1 MNAAKKKLK
10 SGSGATILMA
20 LLFFLVAAMVSA
32 VIISAAATA
41 AQTLKARR
49 EHQQAYLTCTS
60 AAQYIRDALLQGEDY
75 NYKVVF
81 QQNVDTQ
88 GNAFGNDKKSDE
100 EKDQAKRQDRDI
112 LKLIDSLFAEKMSGT
127 TSDTLFTDEKP
138 AEKTVTLQ
146 VQDCAPVQVQLSLT
160 REKPDQDSTR
170 TYLLTADCRVE
181 EGSPAQCWVVLK
193 MPCVIQKTETK
204 VDASAPGALSRRIT
218 YQVQWQQDSATI
230 FRDGLVEVTQ

>member
-32 VIISAAATA
+32 VIISAATTA

-49 EHQQAYLTCTS
+49 EHQQAYLTCSS
-60 AAQYIRDALLQGEDY
+60 AAQYIRDALLQGEG
-75 NYKVVF
+75 YKVVF
-81 QQNVDTQ
+81 EQKVDPQ
-88 GNAFGNDKKSDE
+88 GNVVEQEKSKE
-100 EKDQAKRQDRDI
+100 QAKRQDHDI

-127 TSDTLFTDEKP
+127 TPGTLFTDEKP

-146 VQDCAPVQVQLSLT
+146 VEDCAPVQVQLNLVKKET
-160 REKPDQDSTR
+160 DQLAPKR

-181 EGSPAQCWVVLK
+181 EGSPAQCQTVLRMVCTIEEK
-193 MPCVIQKTETK
+193 AEDNSAETK
-204 VDASAPGALSRRIT
+204 RRLI
-218 YQVQWQQDSATI
+218 YQVRWKKDNATI
-230 FRDGLVEVTQ
+230 FRDGLEVIE

>member
-10 SGSGATILMA
+10 SASGATILMA

-32 VIISAAATA
+32 VIISAATTA

-49 EHQQAYLTCTS
+49 EHQQAYLTCSS
-60 AAQYIRDALLQGEDY
+60 AAQYIRDALLKGDG
-75 NYKVVF
+75 YKVVF
-81 QQNVDTQ
+81 RQSVTT
-88 GNAFGNDKKSDE
+88 GGKVFEDKKSDE
-100 EKDQAKRQDRDI
+100 EKDQVKRQDRDI

-127 TSDTLFTDEKP
+127 KSDTLFTDEKP

-146 VQDCAPVQVQLSLT
+146 VEDCAPVQVQLSLT

-181 EGSPAQCWVVLK
+181 EGSPAQCQTVLR
-193 MPCVIQKTETK
+193 MVCTIAESKTETEIENM
-204 VDASAPGALSRRIT
+204 GIYRWLT
-218 YQVQWQQDSATI
+218 YQVQWPQDYATI

>member
-60 AAQYIRDALLQGEDY
+60 AAQYIRDALLKGDG
-75 NYKVVF
+75 YKVVF
-81 QQNVDTQ
+81 RQSVTTDEIV
-88 GNAFGNDKKSDE
+88 FEDKKSDE
-100 EKDQAKRQDRDI
+100 EKDQVKRQDRDI
-112 LKLIDSLFAEKMSGT
+112 LKLIDSLLAEKMSGT
-127 TSDTLFTDEKP
+127 KSDTLFTDNNP

-146 VQDCAPVQVQLSLT
+146 VENCAPVQVQLSLT
-160 REKPDQDSTR
+160 REKPDQDSPR

-181 EGSPAQCWVVLK
+181 EGSPAQCQTVLR
-193 MPCVIQKTETK
+193 MVCTIAESKTETEIENM
-204 VDASAPGALSRRIT
+204 GIYRWLT
-218 YQVQWQQDSATI
+218 YQVQWPQDYATI

>member
-32 VIISAAATA
+32 VIISAATTA

-49 EHQQAYLTCTS
+49 EHQQAYLTCSS

-75 NYKVVF
+75 NYKVVIE
-81 QQNVDTQ
+81 QKVDTQ
-88 GNAFGNDKKSDE
+88 GNVFEQNKTNDK
-100 EKDQAKRQDRDI
+100 AKRQQHDI
-112 LKLIDSLFAEKMSGT
+112 LNLIDSLFAEKMSGQT
-127 TSDTLFTDEKP
+127 SDTLTSDTLFTDEKT

-146 VQDCAPVQVQLSLT
+146 VEGCAPVQVQMSLVRQNT
-160 REKPDQDSTR
+160 DQDSPR

-193 MPCVIQKTETK
+193 MPCDIQKTE
-204 VDASAPGALSRRIT
+204 VNASAPGDGLYRRIT
-218 YQVQWQQDSATI
+218 YQVQWKPDNATI
-230 FRDGLVEVTQ
+230 FRDGLKEETQ

>member
-32 VIISAAATA
+32 VIISAATTA

-60 AAQYIRDALLQGEDY
+60 AAQYIRDALLKGDG
-75 NYKVVF
+75 YKVVF
-81 QQNVDTQ
+81 RQSVTTDEIV
-88 GNAFGNDKKSDE
+88 FEDKKSDE
-100 EKDQAKRQDRDI
+100 EKDQVKRQDRDI

-127 TSDTLFTDEKP
+127 KSDTLFTDNNP

-146 VQDCAPVQVQLSLT
+146 VENCAPVQVQLSLT

-193 MPCVIQKTETK
+193 MPCVIQKTE
-204 VDASAPGALSRRIT
+204 VDAPAPGEGLYRRIT

>member
-32 VIISAAATA
+32 VIISAATTA

-49 EHQQAYLTCTS
+49 EHQQAYLTCSS

-75 NYKVVF
+75 KVVF
-81 QQNVDTQ
+81 EQKVKTDGTVLENKS
-88 GNAFGNDKKSDE
+88 NDP
-100 EKDQAKRQDRDI
+100 KDRANRQDQDI
-112 LKLIDSLFAEKMSGT
+112 LNLIDSLFMAKMGGDDSK
-127 TSDTLFTDEKP
+127 TLFTDNNP

-146 VQDCAPVQVQLSLT
+146 VEDCAPVQVRLSLT
-160 REKPDQDSTR
+160 REKPEQDSPR

-193 MPCVIQKTETK
+193 MPCEIQKTE
-204 VDASAPGALSRRIT
+204 VNAFAPGALLHRIT
-218 YQVQWQQDSATI
+218 YQVQWQQDKATI
-230 FRDGLVEVTQ
+230 FRDGLEEGTQ

>member
-32 VIISAAATA
+32 VIISAATTA

-81 QQNVDTQ
+81 VQKVRTDWTVIEENKS
-88 GNAFGNDKKSDE
+88 NDP
-100 EKDQAKRQDRDI
+100 KDQAKRQDQDI
-112 LKLIDSLFAEKMSGT
+112 LNLIDSLFMAKMGGDDSK
-127 TSDTLFTDEKP
+127 TLFTDNNP

-146 VQDCAPVQVQLSLT
+146 VQDCAPVQVRLSLT
-160 REKPDQDSTR
+160 REKPEQDSPR

-193 MPCVIQKTETK
+193 MPCDIQKTEVK
-204 VDASAPGALSRRIT
+204 ASAPGDGLYRRIT
-218 YQVQWQQDSATI
+218 YQVQWKPDNATI
-230 FRDGLVEVTQ
+230 FRDGLKEETQ

>member
-32 VIISAAATA
+32 VIISAATTA

-49 EHQQAYLTCTS
+49 EHQQAYLTCSS

-75 NYKVVF
+75 KVVF
-81 QQNVDTQ
+81 EQKVKTDETVENKS
-88 GNAFGNDKKSDE
+88 NDPN
-100 EKDQAKRQDRDI
+100 DQAKRQDRDI

-127 TSDTLFTDEKP
+127 TSETLFTDEKP
-138 AEKTVTLQ
+138 AQKTVTLQ
-146 VQDCAPVQVQLSLT
+146 VEDCAPVQVQLSLT
-160 REKPDQDSTR
+160 REKPEQDSPR

-193 MPCVIQKTETK
+193 MPCYIQKTD
-204 VDASAPGALSRRIT
+204 VDVSATGDGLYRRIT
-218 YQVQWQQDSATI
+218 YQVQWQRDSATI
-230 FRDGLVEVTQ
+230 FRDGLEEGTQ

>member
-10 SGSGATILMA
+10 SASGATILMA

-49 EHQQAYLTCTS
+49 EHQQAYLTCSS

-75 NYKVVF
+75 KVVF
-81 QQNVDTQ
+81 RQSVTTDWKV
-88 GNAFGNDKKSDE
+88 FEDKKSDE
-100 EKDQAKRQDRDI
+100 EKDQVKRQDRDI

-127 TSDTLFTDEKP
+127 KSDTLFTDNNP

-146 VQDCAPVQVQLSLT
+146 VENCAPVQVQLSLT
-160 REKPDQDSTR
+160 REKPEQDSSR

-181 EGSPAQCWVVLK
+181 QGSPAQCWVVLK
-193 MPCVIQKTETK
+193 MPCVIQKTA
-204 VDASAPGALSRRIT
+204 VDAPAPGDGLYRRIT
-218 YQVQWQQDSATI
+218 YQVQWSPDSATI
-230 FRDGLVEVTQ
+230 SRDGLVEVTQ

>member
-32 VIISAAATA
+32 VIISAATTA

-49 EHQQAYLTCTS
+49 EHQQAYLTCSS
-60 AAQYIRDALLQGEDY
+60 AAQYIRDALLKGEG
-75 NYKVVF
+75 YKVVF
-81 QQNVDTQ
+81 QQSVATD
-88 GNAFGNDKKSDE
+88 GKVFEDDRSNAPM
-100 EKDQAKRQDRDI
+100 DQAKRQEKDI

-127 TSDTLFTDEKP
+127 TSETLFTDEKP

-146 VQDCAPVQVQLSLT
+146 VEDCAPVQVQLSLT
-160 REKPDQDSTR
+160 REKPDQDSPR

-181 EGSPAQCWVVLK
+181 EGSPAQCRVVLK
-193 MPCVIQKTETK
+193 MPCYIQKTE
-204 VDASAPGALSRRIT
+204 VDAPAPGDGLYRRIT
-218 YQVQWQQDSATI
+218 YQVQWQKDNATI
-230 FRDGLVEVTQ
+230 SRDGLKEETQ

>member
-32 VIISAAATA
+32 VIISAATTA

-49 EHQQAYLTCTS
+49 EHQQAYLTCSS
-60 AAQYIRDALLQGEDY
+60 AAQYIRDALLQGEG
-75 NYKVVF
+75 YKVVF
-81 QQNVDTQ
+81 QQKVTTSEEV
-88 GNAFGNDKKSDE
+88 FGDDKTE
-100 EKDQAKRQDRDI
+100 EQAQRQDQDI

-127 TSDTLFTDEKP
+127 TSGTLFTDNNP

-160 REKPDQDSTR
+160 REKPNQDSTR

-181 EGSPAQCWVVLK
+181 QDSPAQCWVVLK
-193 MPCVIQKTETK
+193 MPCNIQKTE
-204 VDASAPGALSRRIT
+204 VDAPAPGDGLYRRIT
-218 YQVQWQQDSATI
+218 YQVQWQQDIATI

>member
-32 VIISAAATA
+32 VIISAATTA

-49 EHQQAYLTCTS
+49 EHQQAYLTCSS

-81 QQNVDTQ
+81 EQKVKTDETVFEENKS
-88 GNAFGNDKKSDE
+88 NDP
-100 EKDQAKRQDRDI
+100 KDQAKRQDQDI
-112 LKLIDSLFAEKMSGT
+112 LKLLDSLFAEKMSGT
-127 TSDTLFTDEKP
+127 TSETLFTDEKP

-146 VQDCAPVQVQLSLT
+146 VEDCAPVQVQLSLT
-160 REKPDQDSTR
+160 REKPEQNSPR

-193 MPCVIQKTETK
+193 MLCYIQKTD
-204 VDASAPGALSRRIT
+204 VDAPAPGDGLYRRIT
-218 YQVQWQQDSATI
+218 YQVQWKPDNATI
-230 FRDGLVEVTQ
+230 FRDGLKEETQ

>member
-10 SGSGATILMA
+10 SASGATILMA

-49 EHQQAYLTCTS
+49 EHQQAYLTCSS
-60 AAQYIRDALLQGEDY
+60 AAQYIRDALLKGEDY

-81 QQNVDTQ
+81 RQSVTTDEIV
-88 GNAFGNDKKSDE
+88 FEDKKSDE
-100 EKDQAKRQDRDI
+100 EKDQVKRQDQDI
-112 LKLIDSLFAEKMSGT
+112 LRLIDSLFAEKMSGT

-170 TYLLTADCRVE
+170 TYLLMADCRVE

-193 MPCVIQKTETK
+193 MPCYIQKTA
-204 VDASAPGALSRRIT
+204 VDAPAPGDGLYRRIT
-218 YQVQWQQDSATI
+218 YQVLWQQDSATI

>member
-49 EHQQAYLTCTS
+49 EHQQAYLTCSS
-60 AAQYIRDALLQGEDY
+60 AAQYIRDALQGEG
-75 NYKVVF
+75 YKVVF
-81 QQNVDTQ
+81 EQEVYTDETVVEENKS
-88 GNAFGNDKKSDE
+88 NDP
-100 EKDQAKRQDRDI
+100 KDQAKRQDRDI

-127 TSDTLFTDEKP
+127 KSDTLFTDEKP
-138 AEKTVTLQ
+138 AQKTVTLQ
-146 VQDCAPVQVQLSLT
+146 VEDCAPVQVQLSLT

-193 MPCVIQKTETK
+193 MPCVIQETETE

>member
-49 EHQQAYLTCTS
+49 EHQQAYLTCSS
-60 AAQYIRDALLQGEDY
+60 AAQYIRDALLKGEG
-75 NYKVVF
+75 YKVVI
-81 QQNVDTQ
+81 QQSVDTQ
-88 GNAFGNDKKSDE
+88 GKVF
-100 EKDQAKRQDRDI
+100 DQERSKEQAQRQDQDI

-127 TSDTLFTDEKP
+127 TSDTLFTDNNP

-146 VQDCAPVQVQLSLT
+146 VEDCAPVQVQLSLT
-160 REKPDQDSTR
+160 REKPNQDSTR

-181 EGSPAQCWVVLK
+181 EGSPAQCQTVLR
-193 MPCVIQKTETK
+193 MVCTIAESKTETEIENM
-204 VDASAPGALSRRIT
+204 GIYRRLT
-218 YQVQWQQDSATI
+218 YQVQWPQDYATI

>member
-32 VIISAAATA
+32 VIISAATTA

-60 AAQYIRDALLQGEDY
+60 AAQYIRDALQGEG
-75 NYKVVF
+75 YKVVF
-81 QQNVDTQ
+81 EQEVYTDEIVVEENKS
-88 GNAFGNDKKSDE
+88 NDP
-100 EKDQAKRQDRDI
+100 KDQAKRQDRDI

-127 TSDTLFTDEKP
+127 TSDTLFTDNNP
-138 AEKTVTLQ
+138 AQKTVTLQ

-193 MPCVIQKTETK
+193 MPCEIQKTE
-204 VDASAPGALSRRIT
+204 VNAFAHGALLHRIT
-218 YQVQWQQDSATI
+218 YQVQWQQDKATI
-230 FRDGLVEVTQ
+230 SRDGLVEVTQ

>member
-32 VIISAAATA
+32 VIISAATTA

-81 QQNVDTQ
+81 EQSVDTQ
-88 GNAFGNDKKSDE
+88 GKVFYQEKS
-100 EKDQAKRQDRDI
+100 KDQAKRQDQDI

-146 VQDCAPVQVQLSLT
+146 VEDCAPVQVQLSLT
-160 REKPDQDSTR
+160 REKPDQDSSR

-181 EGSPAQCWVVLK
+181 EGSPAQCQTVLR
-193 MPCVIQKTETK
+193 MVCTIAESKTESEIEN
-204 VDASAPGALSRRIT
+204 VGIFRRLT
-218 YQVQWQQDSATI
+218 YQVQWQEDNATI
-230 FRDGLVEVTQ
+230 FRDGLEEGTQ